1 MSTKSEKVVRSILQS
16 EFKKPIEDIVQ
27 IRSNVQ
33 ALGNLVFTK
42 AILLAAECGSL
53 PDEIVTQSFINAC
66 QRAVCSRERG
76 KCPKQVKYINRQ
88 CEKFLQE
95 AQKRVNSRIKCTY
108 MKCTSCC
115 SVVI

>member
-42 AILLAAECGSL
+42 AILLAAECESL

-76 KCPKQVKYINRQ
+76 QCPKQVKYIKRQ
-88 CEKFLQE
+88 CETFLQE
-95 AQKRVNSRIKCTY
+95 AQKRVNSRIQCTY
-108 MKCTSCC
+108 MNCTYTETRSA
-115 SVVI
+115 

>member
-1 MSTKSEKVVRSILQS
+1 MSTKSEKIVRSILQS

-53 PDEIVTQSFINAC
+53 PDEIVTQSFIHKMHLHMHAL
-66 QRAVCSRERG
+66 RVCHVAGQQSH
-76 KCPKQVKYINRQ
+76 KTTI
-88 CEKFLQE
+88 F
-95 AQKRVNSRIKCTY
+95 ANSTIIPGPMSFATRTRNSWSSIGLPLA
-108 MKCTSCC
+108 
-115 SVVI
+115 